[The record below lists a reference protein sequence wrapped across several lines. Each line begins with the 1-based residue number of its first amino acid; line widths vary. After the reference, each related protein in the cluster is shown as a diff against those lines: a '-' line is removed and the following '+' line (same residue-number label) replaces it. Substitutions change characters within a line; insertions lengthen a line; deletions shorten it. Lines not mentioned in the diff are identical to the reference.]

1 VGGEVC
7 VRRVG
12 RGHGQG
18 VLARCALFIDAA
30 VAVCV
35 AWALAEVNEGA
46 GSSLEVGG
54 CLGGWVL
61 PGGGGGGGGGGGA
74 RPGARGAPK

>member
-1 VGGEVC
+1 

-30 VAVCV
+30 AAVCV

-46 GSSLEVGG
+46 EQPS
-54 CLGGWVL
+54 GGWVFGWVGVARGR
-61 PGGGGGGGGGGGA
+61 GGG
-74 RPGARGAPK
+74 